1 MTALIGSSTTNENEC
16 VYCDEKRS
24 DARASITS
32 FARGKY
38 KIEGLA
44 DIFGIVAKAFAVF
57 IPLPAVAFATGAILA
72 EGGTSPEII
81 EEKIDGI
88 KNSVTDKVK
97 KENATEKQQRQQ
109 GQDQ

>member
-1 MTALIGSSTTNENEC
+1 MS
-16 VYCDEKRS
+16 VYIVMKKEVMPDKHHFFCKR
-24 DARASITS
+24 
-32 FARGKY
+32 KY
-38 KIEGLA
+38 EIEGLA

-88 KNSVTDKVK
+88 KNGVTDKMK
-97 KENATEKQQRQQ
+97 KENTTEKKQRQQ
-109 GQDQ
+109 GQDQQDDK